1 MIRLIIFIVHES
13 ILSII
18 DLIKQK
24 LKNKKQNGKQ
34 KY

>member
-1 MIRLIIFIVHES
+1 MIRLIIFIFCES